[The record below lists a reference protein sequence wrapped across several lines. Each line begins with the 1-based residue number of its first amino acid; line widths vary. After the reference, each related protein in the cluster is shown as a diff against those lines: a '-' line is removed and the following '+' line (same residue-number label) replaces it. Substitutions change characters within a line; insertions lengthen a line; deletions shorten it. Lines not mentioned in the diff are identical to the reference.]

1 MGKFN
6 TNRLK
11 NLLVKELSVDENA
24 KLEEEETPAPEEE
37 KKEVEDSGTLLE
49 EMGEEEEKEEEEEN
63 EKTTKKE
70 TDGRPPIDIFE
81 LQRISKR
88 MRSQN
93 KQASLEVIDE
103 KAKDSESGEATE
115 KQTVENTKDKIALNL
130 DELPKTESLPHLVS
144 ARPKRKK
151 TKRGTLK
158 SQESTENAEELKE
171 FEEFFPKIENST
183 KSGVKDDAV

>member
-1 MGKFN
+1 MTEINSYSQATFLSLKKGEEYTLTIKTLINGQPVGQISEKFN

-49 EMGEEEEKEEEEEN
+49 EIAEKKVEENAEEKNEEKEEEE

-115 KQTVENTKDKIALNL
+115 KQTVENTKDK
-130 DELPKTESLPHLVS
+130 V
-144 ARPKRKK
+144 
-151 TKRGTLK
+151 
-158 SQESTENAEELKE
+158 
-171 FEEFFPKIENST
+171 
-183 KSGVKDDAV
+183 

>member
-1 MGKFN
+1 MG
-6 TNRLK
+6 
-11 NLLVKELSVDENA
+11 ELSVDQNA

-49 EMGEEEEKEEEEEN
+49 EIAEKKEEENAEEKKEEKEEEE

-103 KAKDSESGEATE
+103 KAKDSGEATE

-151 TKRGTLK
+151 TKRGT
-158 SQESTENAEELKE
+158 
-171 FEEFFPKIENST
+171 
-183 KSGVKDDAV
+183 

>member
-1 MGKFN
+1 MG
-6 TNRLK
+6 
-11 NLLVKELSVDENA
+11 
-24 KLEEEETPAPEEE
+24 
-37 KKEVEDSGTLLE
+37 KEVEDSGTLLE
-49 EMGEEEEKEEEEEN
+49 DIAEKKEEENAQEKKEEKEEEEEN

-144 ARPKRKK
+144 ARPKR
-151 TKRGTLK
+151 
-158 SQESTENAEELKE
+158 
-171 FEEFFPKIENST
+171 
-183 KSGVKDDAV
+183 